1 MKIALA
7 QRNYVVADLAGNA
20 ERIAAAV
27 RDAQAR
33 GAGLVL
39 TSELALMGYP
49 PRDLLLQPAFVAR
62 SWEILEQLAE
72 ELRAA
77 PPVLV
82 GIAEPNP
89 SQGRPLYNSAALLHK
104 GRIGARFRKCLLP
117 TYDVFDED
125 RYFESGSVP
134 GNSGARHVE
143 TGSHHLRRRVE

>member
-1 MKIALA
+1 MSAVITSNKAETMPPSNGFDIQRVPLYKRTGRASGASGGPMKIALA
-7 QRNYVVADLAGNA
+7 QRNYIVADLAGNA

-33 GAGLVL
+33 GAGLVI
-39 TSELALMGYP
+39 TSELALLGYP

-62 SWEILEQLAE
+62 SWEVLEQLAE

-89 SQGRPLYNSAALLHK
+89 SAQGPPA
-104 GRIGARFRKCLLP
+104 
-117 TYDVFDED
+117 VQ
-125 RYFESGSVP
+125 
-134 GNSGARHVE
+134 
-143 TGSHHLRRRVE
+143 